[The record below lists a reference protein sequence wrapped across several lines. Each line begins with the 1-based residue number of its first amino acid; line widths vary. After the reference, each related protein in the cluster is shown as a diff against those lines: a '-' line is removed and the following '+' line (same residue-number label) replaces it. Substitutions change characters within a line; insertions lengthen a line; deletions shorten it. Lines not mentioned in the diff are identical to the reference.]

1 MDSYS
6 YWAFKKKQTS
16 KTTGKQTKNP
26 HPKPNKPKTPKHT
39 HHGPIIFM
47 HTYFIRGIQRCPGY
61 KLASQAAALR

>member
-6 YWAFKKKQTS
+6 YWAFKKNKQAKPPENKQK
-16 KTTGKQTKNP
+16 KT